1 MSVSVA
7 LLLMLVAYIM
17 LFAALGLILLI
28 TDLLGWTCFFMVG
41 PYNARLYNRYVRN
54 RDNRL

>member
-1 MSVSVA
+1 MTVSVA
-7 LLLMLVAYIM
+7 LIMCLLAYIM
-17 LFAALGLILLI
+17 FFLALGLILLI

-41 PYNARLYNRYVRN
+41 PYNARIYNRYVRN

>member
-1 MSVSVA
+1 MC
-7 LLLMLVAYIM
+7 LLAYIM
-17 LFAALGLILLI
+17 FFLALGLILLI

-41 PYNARLYNRYVRN
+41 PYNARIYNRYVRN

>member
-7 LLLMLVAYIM
+7 LIMCLLAYIM

-28 TDLLGWTCFFMVG
+28 TDLLGWTCFFMIG